1 MGKKKTKT
9 QQTQTNSYQYMAPP
23 DTADT
28 SAYRNSINQ
37 AYDTPDPSI
46 AYNFG
51 AQRNKLM
58 DRYQE
63 NPFGADY
70 SPEVRD
76 AAKYSGMNDLDQM
89 QGQAYRED
97 SFNRKNAKVGAL
109 GGIAGLT
116 APQLAQTGGTM
127 SGTTTQSGGML
138 GQILGAGAG
147 IGQAALM

>member
-1 MGKKKTKT
+1 MGKKKQKT
-9 QQTQTNSYQYMAPP
+9 QQTQTNTYQYMAPP
-23 DTADT
+23 STPDTD
-28 SAYRNSINQ
+28 AYRNSINQ

-51 AQRNKLM
+51 AQRNKMM
-58 DRYQE
+58 DRYQ

-70 SPEVRD
+70 SPEVND
-76 AAKYSGMNDLDQM
+76 AVKYSGQNDLDQA
-89 QGQAYRED
+89 QGAAYRED

-109 GGIAGLT
+109 GGLAGMT

-138 GQILGAGAG
+138 GQLIGAGAG
-147 IGQAALM
+147 IGSAALL